1 MRCERRAEVAPIAT
15 GLPAPGSTDMG
26 VCAEAE
32 TTSTSIMNG
41 KIKNNMF
48 DLIWCLIIDLASCEM
63 DSEVNRYCLVRRVL
77 MN

>member
-1 MRCERRAEVAPIAT
+1 
-15 GLPAPGSTDMG
+15 
-26 VCAEAE
+26 
-32 TTSTSIMNG
+32 MNG
-41 KIKNNMF
+41 KIKNNIF